1 MLERVWRRGKPSTL
15 LGECKLVQPPWKTVR
30 QFLKISKNR
39 VFIRSNNSSP
49 EHISGKKNYTLRR
62 FMHPLFT
69 AAKLT
74 IAKTWGQPNC
84 PSRDEWIKK
93 MYMFIHTENGISP
106 RRLKNEIMPF
116 AAAWM
121 DLEINILMEADRKR
135 KTIFMW
141 YHPYV
146 ESKRNMSVKQEE
158 THKHTEQTCVC
169 QGGMSGGLRWADEIY
184 LYIEWIKNEVLQ
196 YGTGNSIQYLAIN
209 HNGKEYICWAE
220 SICCMAEMN
229 YTSIIFLNF

>member
-1 MLERVWRRGKPSTL
+1 MDKDVYA
-15 LGECKLVQPPWKTVR
+15 
-30 QFLKISKNR
+30 
-39 VFIRSNNSSP
+39 
-49 EHISGKKNYTLRR
+49 YTHREWTPLR
-62 FMHPLFT
+62 HL
-69 AAKLT
+69 
-74 IAKTWGQPNC
+74 N
-84 PSRDEWIKK
+84 
-93 MYMFIHTENGISP
+93 
-106 RRLKNEIMPF
+106 NEIMPF

-121 DLEINILMEADRKR
+121 DLEINILMEVDRKR

-146 ESKRNMSVKQEE
+146 ESKKNISMKKKQ

-209 HNGKEYICWAE
+209 CNGKEDTCRAA
-220 SICCMAEMN
+220 SVCCAAEMS
-229 YTSIIFLNF
+229 YTSIMFLIFKNLWYIYTMEYTHLLKRIHLNQFCWDGWNWSRLYRVK

>member
-1 MLERVWRRGKPSTL
+1 MIQQFQSWAYIWKKTI
-15 LGECKLVQPPWKTVR
+15 PWKDSCTPM
-30 QFLKISKNR
+30 
-39 VFIRSNNSSP
+39 FI
-49 EHISGKKNYTLRR
+49 
-62 FMHPLFT
+62 

-74 IAKTWGQPNC
+74 IAKTWEQPNC

-121 DLEINILMEADRKR
+121 DLEFNILMEADRKR

-146 ESKRNMSVKQEE
+146 DLKGTYQWNRNRLTDIENRLVVAKEGRTGSL
-158 THKHTEQTCVC
+158 
-169 QGGMSGGLRWADEIY
+169 GWADAIY
-184 LYIEWIKNEVLQ
+184 LYREWIKNEVLQ